1 MGNYDVASNAG
12 GGLFTHFIE
21 KVDLSGRES
30 VTWDTPSDKPNKR
43 WPQPVIELLRQWNG
57 LDMPAE
63 DKGILREEMRLLLL
77 KVPKVR
83 ALQEV
88 SVSVRLADRIRRD
101 TEPLNKELWRRCS

>member
-1 MGNYDVASNAG
+1 
-12 GGLFTHFIE
+12 
-21 KVDLSGRES
+21 
-30 VTWDTPSDKPNKR
+30 
-43 WPQPVIELLRQWNG
+43 
-57 LDMPAE
+57 MPAE